1 MTATDPNGNTSEFS
15 PEMGQL
21 MNISTRLR
29 VQTGENV
36 LIGGFIVS
44 GTDPKKVM
52 VRGIGPSLG
61 GFGIPNPLADP
72 TLEVHDSGSTLA
84 TNDDWK
90 LRPDNTSQEAEM
102 AATGLAPTNDKES
115 AVELTLPANNSGY
128 TAVLRGKDNTT
139 GIGLVEVYDLDATA
153 NSRLANISTRGL
165 VESGNEVLIG
175 GIIASTGLTKVVV
188 RAIGPTLGNFGITN
202 PLLDPT
208 LELYDNS
215 GTVIATND
223 DWETSQK
230 DLIEETT
237 LAPSDPRESAIFA
250 PLRAGNYTAVVRGK
264 NGATGIAVVEA
275 YNVSPSSGE

>member
-1 MTATDPNGNTSEFS
+1 
-15 PEMGQL
+15 
-21 MNISTRLR
+21 
-29 VQTGENV
+29 
-36 LIGGFIVS
+36 
-44 GTDPKKVM
+44 
-52 VRGIGPSLG
+52 
-61 GFGIPNPLADP
+61 
-72 TLEVHDSGSTLA
+72 
-84 TNDDWK
+84 
-90 LRPDNTSQEAEM
+90 
-102 AATGLAPTNDKES
+102 
-115 AVELTLPANNSGY
+115 
-128 TAVLRGKDNTT
+128 VLRGKNNTT

-165 VESGNEVLIG
+165 VESGNDVLIG